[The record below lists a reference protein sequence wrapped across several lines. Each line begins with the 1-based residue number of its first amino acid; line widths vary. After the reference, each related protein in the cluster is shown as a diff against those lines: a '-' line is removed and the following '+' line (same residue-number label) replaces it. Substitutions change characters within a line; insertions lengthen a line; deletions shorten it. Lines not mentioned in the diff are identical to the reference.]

1 MHYRAVFIS
10 DMHLASKKAK
20 AKPLNDFLKHNT
32 FETIYLVGDV
42 IDIWRFRQAFAM
54 SAEKQ
59 NEHLEVVE
67 RLLKHARKG
76 TAVHYIWGNHDE
88 FMAKFRGHQIFGS
101 VSLHERMDHTTANG
115 TRFLVL
121 HGHQF
126 DLLTKYPVSGFIY
139 KAGDWAYEV
148 LLNINEGF
156 NWCRRAIGM
165 RYWSVSKYIKVK
177 VKRATQFIESF
188 ESVVCRYAKERGY
201 GGVICGHLHDPK
213 IKSVDG
219 IVYANCGCWTEKDN
233 CTFLYEDE
241 NGCLKVGSYA
251 RTH

>member
-32 FETIYLVGDV
+32 FDTIYLVGDV
-42 IDIWRFRQAFAM
+42 IDIWRFKQAFSM
-54 SAEKQ
+54 SHDKQ

-88 FMAKFRGHQIFGS
+88 FMAKFRGHEIFGS
-101 VSLHERMDHTTANG
+101 VSLHERMDYTTG
-115 TRFLVL
+115 DGKRFLVL

-126 DLLTKYPVSGFIY
+126 DLLTKYPVSSFLY
-139 KAGDWAYEV
+139 KAGDWGYEV
-148 LLNINEGF
+148 LLGLNDWF
-156 NWCRRAIGM
+156 NAARRILGM
-165 RYWSVSKYIKVK
+165 RYWSVSKYVKLK
-177 VKRATQFIESF
+177 VKRATQFVESF
-188 ESVVCRYAKERGY
+188 ESVVCRYAREHRY
-201 GGVICGHLHDPK
+201 DGVICGHIHDPK

-219 IVYANCGCWTEKDN
+219 TVYANCGCWTEKDN
-233 CTFLYEDE
+233 CSFLYEDE
-241 NGCLKVGSYA
+241 NGKLRIGYHS
-251 RTH
+251 HG